1 MSCRNLSMPTMT
13 RFTRRQARRPRE
25 LPTCHME
32 EDGGNPGASS
42 RRESDISGG
51 GARPHQQRE
60 DAICLTCQT
69 EFQHGDIQ
77 GRESI
82 R

>member
-1 MSCRNLSMPTMT
+1 
-13 RFTRRQARRPRE
+13 
-25 LPTCHME
+25 ME